1 MAASHLR
8 VYHGPEADK
17 RSGVLDR
24 NDSAE
29 QTISLPLGEVLP
41 LLADAVNSQ
50 RTWLRDFQS
59 DEITISSDLH
69 EVLLAFRHF
78 SRPSA

>member
-1 MAASHLR
+1 MTASHLR
-8 VYHGPEADK
+8 VYHGPVADK

-24 NDSAE
+24 DDPAQ

-41 LLADAVNSQ
+41 LLADVVNSH

-59 DEITISSDLH
+59 DEITISCDLH
-69 EVLLAFRHF
+69 EVLLAYRHF